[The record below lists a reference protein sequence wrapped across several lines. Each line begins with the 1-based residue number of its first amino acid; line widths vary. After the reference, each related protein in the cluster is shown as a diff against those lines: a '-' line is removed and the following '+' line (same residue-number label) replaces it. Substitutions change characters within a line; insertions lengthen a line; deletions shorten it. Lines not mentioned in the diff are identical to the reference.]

1 MSSSPSQ
8 NSLFRQQQH
17 LYRSAHY
24 LAKSKI
30 PTSYTPPS
38 QDGAAK
44 GRKRRASYD
53 DEEMAN
59 SDSID
64 FKPPV
69 QFHQPPPPPAQHHLH
84 PQLQSV
90 REDEILHTT
99 KRNRI
104 SLKKEFPISKLLAT
118 LEKDKLIELINDL
131 VDSNPHLKSEV
142 DAFIPPP
149 TTQSISLVI
158 ANLEKK
164 LAESFPFSKA
174 SARDDYSYNRVKSA
188 LVDIVNALVEYADH
202 FTNPSLD
209 EHPTTIFSYLHYATC
224 VANRL
229 PVWDNDAHNQIKR
242 DLYSELINYW
252 KKAID
257 IAASKLDQGK
267 IYGQQAVTEWA
278 KELVQHDA
286 ETHGQFSQV
295 LQQFTERLGWIIG
308 IDNPASLSALT
319 SSASASSNRINW

>member
-1 MSSSPSQ
+1 MSSSQSQ

-30 PTSYTPPS
+30 PTSYIPPS
-38 QDGAAK
+38 QDGSVK

-53 DEEMAN
+53 DEEMTN
-59 SDSID
+59 IDTID

-69 QFHQPPPPPAQHHLH
+69 QFQQPQHLH
-84 PQLQSV
+84 PQLQPL

-164 LAESFPFSKA
+164 LAESFPFSRT
-174 SARDDYSYNRVKSA
+174 SARDDYSYNRVKLA

-209 EHPTTIFSYLHYATC
+209 EHPTTIFSYLHYATS

-229 PVWDNDAHNQIKR
+229 PVWDTEAHNQIKR

-267 IYGQQAVTEWA
+267 IYGQQVVTEWA
-278 KELVQHDA
+278 KQLVQHDA

-295 LQQFTERLGWIIG
+295 VQQFTERLGWIIG
-308 IDNPASLSALT
+308 IDNTSSLSAIT
-319 SSASASSNRINW
+319 SSSSSSSRNNW